1 MKRALVALLGLF
13 VALAPI
19 SPTLATGHPT
29 GDDQGPAGGD
39 GASST
44 FEGEHLRFEID
55 RELPGLHNLTVVE
68 TGALVFDSIALPGSP
83 TGASESDDRVRLR
96 TDVARLDAQDDEDL
110 PVYLDSDEGHR
121 IELTLAPDV
130 QVTEQAADD
139 GVRYQLTPPEGPELA
154 LSADDGALDGDT
166 ISVEGQAL
174 FRAAQAANGSGDA
187 DPPED
192 DGDAGNE
199 SQARENESDRA
210 PDRSDRSDTSVR
222 ERRVAT
228 DGNYTVGAVQ
238 FHLENDTITDLT
250 FRNQTLFASLRIPDL
265 RPAEVRH
272 HGSHLE
278 LRGED
283 ARFRV
288 SGQDGMLVRA
298 ETEMRITAEIAE
310 GVDARLEDDHA
321 FLQTDRTSAVVQGDE
336 LRLSDGRLSADGEL
350 RIAVRSQV
358 HAQGPV
364 WMQDEAGR
372 TPTQLPFTFEG
383 RFVEFDLDATSLS
396 NLTVHGTPLGE
407 VSFDPVE
414 PDQLRRAGSQLGV
427 EGDGFELHA
436 IDAPATQ
443 IRIEADGLSADV
455 PNRTSLPSGAEIL
468 VHQEDDELVIRVTK
482 PDGVLSNRTAFEHRP
497 SEAPVERTEG
507 PEPGLRAKTRGG
519 ELGVRSS
526 DPGTVAASF
535 SGRQNG
541 TTGNVSMELG
551 LTRAMLIEDTNGNGR
566 LDVGE
571 PAVAERALTNGTTEV
586 QGDELISR
594 FQLWSGNLSVV
605 VEPGDETAKVTY
617 EVHNLSAPPGTL
629 FVLETRVQAP
639 PGANLTP
646 TDDGVKVQNGS
657 MEARYS
663 AAGPVTVDGGEAWAD
678 RSIFVDSNDTVR
690 VMLAY
695 PAGDDI
701 VHDPTLAIQSVP
713 GTQAIDRLTASPWAV
728 VFGAL
733 AATMLVGVTVWQRR
747 RGPRV

>member
-1 MKRALVALLGLF
+1 MKKRALVALLGLF

-19 SPTLATGHPT
+19 SPTLASNHPAS
-29 GDDQGPAGGD
+29 GGQAPGGD

-68 TGALVFDSIALPGSP
+68 TDALVFETIDLPG
-83 TGASESDDRVRLR
+83 TLVDNRTREDRVHLQ
-96 TDVARLDAQDDEDL
+96 TDVARLDAHDSEELLVDM
-110 PVYLDSDEGHR
+110 DSDEGHP
-121 IELTLAPDV
+121 IEFTLAPDV
-130 QVTEQAADD
+130 RVTEHASDD
-139 GVRYQLTPPEGPELA
+139 GVRYQLSPPDGPELA
-154 LSADDGALDGDT
+154 LFADEGSLDGDT

-174 FRAAQAANGSGDA
+174 FRAAQATNGSGGA
-187 DPPED
+187 DTSEG
-192 DGDAGNE
+192 DGDAGNA
-199 SQARENESDRA
+199 SQARENDSDRA
-210 PDRSDRSDTSVR
+210 PGHRPDTSAH

-228 DGNYTVGAVQ
+228 DGNYTVGAAE

-250 FRNQTLFASLRIPDL
+250 FRNQTLFASLTIPGL
-265 RPAEVRH
+265 RPAEIRQ
-272 HGSHLE
+272 HGSYLE

-283 ARFRV
+283 ARLRV

-298 ETEMRITAEIAE
+298 ESELRITSQIAE

-321 FLQTDRTSAVVQGDE
+321 FLETDRTFAVVQGDE

-350 RIAVRSQV
+350 RIAVRSQT

-364 WMQDEAGR
+364 WTEDDAGR
-372 TPTQLPFTFEG
+372 TPTELPFTFEG
-383 RFVEFDLDATSLS
+383 RFVEFDLNATSLS

-407 VSFDPVE
+407 VSFDSVE
-414 PDQLRRAGSQLGV
+414 PDQIRRAGSQLGV
-427 EGDGFELHA
+427 EGDAFELHA

-443 IRIEADGLSADV
+443 IRLEADGLSAEV

-468 VHQEDDELVIRVTK
+468 FQQEDDELVIRVTK
-482 PDGVLSNRTAFEHRP
+482 PDGVLANRTAVEHRP
-497 SEAPVERTEG
+497 SEVPVERTEG
-507 PEPGLRAKTRGG
+507 PEPGLRAQTRGG

-535 SGRQNG
+535 SGRLNE
-541 TTGNVSMELG
+541 TSGNVSMELG
-551 LTRAMLIEDTNGNGR
+551 LSRAMLIEDTNGNGR

-571 PAVAERALTNGTTEV
+571 PAVAERALTNGTTTV

-594 FQLWSGNLSVV
+594 FQLWSGNLSVI

-629 FVLETRVQAP
+629 FVLETKAHAP
-639 PGANLTP
+639 PGAKLTP
-646 TDDGVKVQNGS
+646 TDDGVTVQNGS

-690 VMLAY
+690 IMLAY

-701 VHDPTLAIQSVP
+701 VHDPTLSVQSVP
-713 GTQAIDRLTASPWAV
+713 GAEAIGRLAASPWAV

-733 AATMLVGVTVWQRR
+733 AAAMLVGVTVWQRQ